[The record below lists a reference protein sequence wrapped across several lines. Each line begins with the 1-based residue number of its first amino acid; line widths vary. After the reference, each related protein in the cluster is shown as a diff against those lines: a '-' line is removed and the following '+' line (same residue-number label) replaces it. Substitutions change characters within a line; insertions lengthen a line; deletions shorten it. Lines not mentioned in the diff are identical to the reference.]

1 MSYVCFP
8 NCPGPEPHVILKR
21 AVTFVEI
28 TFCRLIAGILAGSY
42 IGSIRPSLTA
52 RVLNRAVDL
61 VEITFCRLIAGILAG
76 SYIGSIRPSLT
87 ARVLNRAVDFFE
99 ITFELLLVK
108 IWHKQVLPSPIVKIK
123 KRDCFYSIYI
133 SGMAADSTKSELT

>member
-1 MSYVCFP
+1 M
-8 NCPGPEPHVILKR
+8 
-21 AVTFVEI
+21 
-28 TFCRLIAGILAGSY
+28 AGSY
-42 IGSIRPSLTA
+42 IGSIHPSLTA
-52 RVLNRAVDL
+52 RVLNRAVDFF
-61 VEITFCRLIAGILAG
+61 EITFCRLMAGILAG